1 MTLFP
6 MSQFDTD
13 TLEDDYRKIV
23 DGAIDPEE
31 GFVHYIITYEY
42 ERNELREVNIE
53 FMDRNFY
60 VVDKASLN
68 EFMKPDYAQ
77 LTETDLDTAEVAV
90 PATESPRRLVSLKTN
105 ALVQLKEAEKQA

>member
-1 MTLFP
+1 MI
-6 MSQFDTD
+6 
-13 TLEDDYRKIV
+13 K
-23 DGAIDPEE
+23 AC
-31 GFVHYIITYEY
+31 
-42 ERNELREVNIE
+42 NIE

-60 VVDKASLN
+60 VVDEASLN